1 MSSHS
6 LVNGRRQ
13 WGNGVG
19 YSVCMPEL
27 PEVEIMARNLHRWMA
42 GRRIERVDVL
52 DEKFD
57 EARLASVAGCQ
68 VLRVHRRA
76 KYAVID
82 FSGEQHV
89 VLHYRMTGK
98 TILDAAGDRKARLR
112 WILDSGPPVVF
123 EDPRRFGTCEWMTT
137 QNLEPYFESKNVGPE
152 PWPNLREGDW
162 WQAQLH
168 GLRGPI
174 KPALMR
180 QDRVAGL
187 GNIAASE
194 VLFRA
199 GIHPAKAVCDIEMG
213 EWTDIAEAVR
223 AFIEH
228 TLAQESGDEIAYVNQ
243 GGEGSFSVY
252 GHEAEP
258 CSRCGTAIV
267 RVVQAGRST
276 YFCGQCQSC

>member
-1 MSSHS
+1 
-6 LVNGRRQ
+6 
-13 WGNGVG
+13 
-19 YSVCMPEL
+19 MPEL

-42 GRRIERVDVL
+42 GRRIERVEVL

-57 EARLASVAGCQ
+57 ESALASITGC
-68 VLRVHRRA
+68 VVVRAYRRA

-82 FSGEQHV
+82 FSEEQHL

-98 TILDAAGDRKARLR
+98 TVLDPVGDRRARLR
-112 WILDSGPPVVF
+112 LFLDGSPPVVF
-123 EDPRRFGTCEWMTT
+123 EDPRRFGTCDWMTT
-137 QNLEPYFESKNVGPE
+137 PELEPFFASKKVGPE
-152 PWPNLREGDW
+152 PWPDVRDGRWWETQLR
-162 WQAQLH
+162 

-194 VLFRA
+194 SLFRA
-199 GIHPAKAVCDIEMG
+199 EINPTAPVPSLGSEQWDR
-213 EWTDIAEAVR
+213 IAEAVR

-228 TLAQESGDEIAYVNQ
+228 TLSEEGGDEIQYVNM

-252 GHEAEP
+252 GHAGEP
-258 CSRCGTAIV
+258 CPRCSGSIE
-267 RVVQAGRST
+267 RMVQASRGT
-276 YFCGQCQSC
+276 YFCPGCQSC